1 MTVVINPMITM
12 VTVVIK
18 PMLNVVIAF
27 EAVFRWWRSNKSGR
41 FTEIRFFLCLVF
53 EDIRRKGSS
62 ITDSIA
68 VSEMSVVPLLL
79 TWWCKVHMMLM
90 IIRNSHHTHP
100 RSTVTKLRAAGCVV
114 GAALGPVNMDCPEG
128 VGGTAA
134 HALPCAQQVAGARGQ
149 EGQH

>member
-1 MTVVINPMITM
+1 MITMVTVVIKPMITM

-18 PMLNVVIAF
+18 PMINVVIAF

-79 TWWCKVHMMLM
+79 TW
-90 IIRNSHHTHP
+90 
-100 RSTVTKLRAAGCVV
+100 
-114 GAALGPVNMDCPEG
+114 
-128 VGGTAA
+128 
-134 HALPCAQQVAGARGQ
+134 
-149 EGQH
+149 